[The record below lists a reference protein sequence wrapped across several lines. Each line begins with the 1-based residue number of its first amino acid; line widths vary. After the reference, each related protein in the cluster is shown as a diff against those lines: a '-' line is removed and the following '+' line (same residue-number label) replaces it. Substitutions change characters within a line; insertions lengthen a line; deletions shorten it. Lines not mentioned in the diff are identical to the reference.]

1 MQLNF
6 FRKGLKSLETVDP
19 RVRLV
24 AEQQHIDY
32 LFRGLEDDGREDD
45 DDVGGSGGDSI
56 EGRELSFDYRENKQE
71 RDVGPTPGNSME
83 VRM

>member
-19 RVRLV
+19 RVKLV

-32 LFRGLEDDGREDD
+32 LFRGLEDDVREEN
-45 DDVGGSGGDSI
+45 DDVGGSAGDSV
-56 EGRELSFDYRENKQE
+56 EGRELSFDYRDDKQE
-71 RDVGPTPGNSME
+71 HDVGLSSGNSME